1 MVQELFDCQIKLWDF
16 SSIRVDS
23 GDVFQGAEAHNC
35 GFMAA
40 LAAIADHED
49 GYLVRL
55 LLQQN
60 EHEHND
66 DL

>member
-1 MVQELFDCQIKLWDF
+1 MTF
-16 SSIRVDS
+16 SKEQRPTIV
-23 GDVFQGAEAHNC
+23 A
-35 GFMAA
+35 FMAA